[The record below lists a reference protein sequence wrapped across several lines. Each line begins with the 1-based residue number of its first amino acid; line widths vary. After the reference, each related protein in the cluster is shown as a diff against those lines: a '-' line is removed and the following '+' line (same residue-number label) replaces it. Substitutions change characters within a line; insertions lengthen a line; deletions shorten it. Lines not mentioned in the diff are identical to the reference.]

1 MFKELSNMASM
12 LRQAQQMGGK
22 MQEIS
27 ARLKSKRVTGSA
39 GGGMVVVEANG
50 HGEVLKVKID
60 PTLSGDLEMIEDL
73 VPAAMNQVA
82 AKAKELHIEMMQ
94 SVASDLQ
101 LPGLDE
107 AISKLTDGGP
117 IPF

>member
-1 MFKELSNMASM
+1 MFKELGNMASM

-22 MQEIS
+22 MKEI
-27 ARLKSKRVTGSA
+27 AAQLKSKRVTGSA
-39 GGGMVVVEANG
+39 GGGMIEVEANG

-73 VPAAMNQVA
+73 IPAAINQVT
-82 AKAKELHIEMMQ
+82 AKAKELHMELMQ
-94 SVASDLQ
+94 SVASDLS

-107 AISKLTDGGP
+107 AISKITGGGE
-117 IPF
+117 

>member
-22 MQEIS
+22 MLEVS

-39 GGGMVVVEANG
+39 GGGMIVVEANG
-50 HGEVLKVKID
+50 LGEVLTVKID
-60 PTLSGDLEMIEDL
+60 PTLCGDLEMIEDL
-73 VPAAMNQVA
+73 IPAAMNQVA
-82 AKAKELHIEMMQ
+82 TKAKELHMEMVQ
-94 SVASDLQ
+94 SAAGELN

-107 AISKLTDGGP
+107 ALSKFTDGGP